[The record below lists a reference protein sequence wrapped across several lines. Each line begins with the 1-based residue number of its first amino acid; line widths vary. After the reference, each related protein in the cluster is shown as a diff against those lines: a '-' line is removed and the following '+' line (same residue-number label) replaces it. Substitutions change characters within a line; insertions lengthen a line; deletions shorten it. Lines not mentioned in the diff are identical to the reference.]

1 MTEQDMRI
9 FDLVDRKIDHYN
21 RKIDRDIKVHEMV
34 RTWALY
40 TATGTLAACYIW
52 ALLNY
57 FVQTFGFTLFLYGT
71 YWAGKFIV
79 EVVIKKTF
87 MGGENE

>member
-1 MTEQDMRI
+1 MERY
-9 FDLVDRKIDHYN
+9 FHVLNAKAES
-21 RKIDRDIKVHEMV
+21 DILERAEAARRHEMV

-52 ALLNY
+52 ALVNY
-57 FVQTFGFTLFLYGT
+57 FVQTFGFTLFLYMA

-87 MGGENE
+87 MGGEDE

>member
-1 MTEQDMRI
+1 MAVNQLYAT
-9 FDLVDRKIDHYN
+9 LVK
-21 RKIDRDIKVHEMV
+21 
-34 RTWALY
+34 WWLY

-52 ALLNY
+52 ALVNY

-79 EVVIKKTF
+79 EVVVKKTF
-87 MGGENE
+87 MGGEDAQV

>member
-1 MTEQDMRI
+1 MGWYTDVRVAQARRSYVEAEQS
-9 FDLVDRKIDHYN
+9 Y
-21 RKIDRDIKVHEMV
+21 RDIKAHEMV

-40 TATGTLAACYIW
+40 TATGTLAACYMW

-57 FVQTFGFTLFLYGT
+57 FVQTFGTTLFMYMA

-79 EVVIKKTF
+79 EVVVKKTF
-87 MGGENE
+87 LGGEDE